1 MLRIFAMKTSP
12 AIDLYRK
19 MYVEPQFERT
29 ALFELL
35 RQLYSCES
43 VLYPGCSIHIAPSFV
58 FPHVVYVDRSPET
71 IQFFSDA
78 AAIQAYIDSKKT
90 YKRSA
95 YFRFIA
101 QDYTMPLPLKE
112 QSFDLL
118 LALFAGVISSACK
131 SYLKPG
137 GLLVT
142 NNSQGDAQQAA
153 NDPDFQL
160 MAVVQYR
167 KKSYTLDNNN
177 PRAILEAR
185 AKTKRYLKQ
194 TSCGVQYSEAEDYFI
209 FQKIQQRQ

>member
-1 MLRIFAMKTSP
+1 MKTNP

-19 MYVEPQFERT
+19 LYVEPQFERT
-29 ALFELL
+29 ALFALF
-35 RQLYSCES
+35 RQQYACES

-71 IQFFSDA
+71 IQFFSDTA
-78 AAIQAYIDSKKT
+78 AVQEYINRHKT
-90 YKRSA
+90 YNRSA

-101 QDYTMPLPLKE
+101 QDYTLPLLLKE

-118 LALFAGVISSACK
+118 LALFAGDISSACK

-137 GLLVT
+137 GLLLT
-142 NNSQGDAQQAA
+142 NNLQGDARQADV
-153 NDPDFQL
+153 DPDFQL

-167 KKSYTLDNNN
+167 KKRYKLDNNH
-177 PRAILEAR
+177 PRAVLEAR

-194 TSCGVQYSEAEDYFI
+194 TTCGVQYSEAEDYFV
-209 FQKIQQRQ
+209 FQKNSPHGLD